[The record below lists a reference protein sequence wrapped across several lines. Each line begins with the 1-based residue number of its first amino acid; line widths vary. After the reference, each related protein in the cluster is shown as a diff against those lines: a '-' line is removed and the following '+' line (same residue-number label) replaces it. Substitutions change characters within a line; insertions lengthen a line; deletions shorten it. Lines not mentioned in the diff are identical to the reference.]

1 MPSTS
6 ARVSRP
12 DAARGQ
18 RFSRCRRGAAPV
30 AASVAMAE
38 RHDSNAERRSARQKG
53 ARRGAAA
60 TAHVLACEAAAGV
73 QRGCAAHTAP
83 LAWLPIAVW
92 RQQPPLASCT
102 LMRCGGV
109 AKLEMRH
116 PAARRGSRG
125 HLARAQRPR
134 GVVAGTAS
142 SCVAAPPTS
151 SSARICSAS
160 RRVVVAWGAGDAAA
174 MQRSYAA
181 ACDALTAL
189 ITAHYRPTGYDAAAT
204 FGKLREW
211 LQARHSAST
220 WCVVRLTSHCRAQ
233 LLELE
238 DAVNKLSVVHV
249 AGTKGKVSRAPLL
262 RRLPAPC

>member
-1 MPSTS
+1 
-6 ARVSRP
+6 
-12 DAARGQ
+12 
-18 RFSRCRRGAAPV
+18 
-30 AASVAMAE
+30 
-38 RHDSNAERRSARQKG
+38 
-53 ARRGAAA
+53 
-60 TAHVLACEAAAGV
+60 
-73 QRGCAAHTAP
+73 
-83 LAWLPIAVW
+83 
-92 RQQPPLASCT
+92 
-102 LMRCGGV
+102 V

-125 HLARAQRPR
+125 HLARAR
-134 GVVAGTAS
+134 
-142 SCVAAPPTS
+142 APPPRVS
-151 SSARICSAS
+151 LPVQPLPASLLLQLRRRRESAARAGGWWL
-160 RRVVVAWGAGDAAA
+160 RGAPATPPAAA
-174 MQRSYAA
+174 MCAASEQRSYAA
-181 ACDALTAL
+181 ACEALTAL

-211 LQARHSAST
+211 LQARHFAST